1 MIVYMEN
8 VSEMPDSPEQWRAI
22 SLERGEDAD
31 AMLPNRS
38 QSAGPVYMAGYA
50 IECML
55 KAYLQQ
61 EGIQFPTSG
70 SEGHNLRGLWKQ
82 AGLQL
87 SDLGDKRG
95 NRVFF
100 VEDWSTDMRYQT
112 EAPQNHTPRELV
124 QAAKQIAGNLRT
136 RMRRN
141 RSS

>member
-1 MIVYMEN
+1 
-8 VSEMPDSPEQWRAI
+8 MPDSPEQWRAT

-31 AMLPNRS
+31 AMLPDRS

-61 EGIQFPTSG
+61 EGIQFSTSG
-70 SEGHNLRGLWKQ
+70 RKGHDLRGLWKQ

-87 SDLGDKRG
+87 SDLGDKNG

-112 EAPQNHTPRELV
+112 EAPKNRMPKELV
-124 QAAKQIAGNLRT
+124 KAAKQIAGNLQT
-136 RMRRN
+136 RMRRSK
-141 RSS
+141 SS